1 MSRGN
6 LADRV
11 FRKRKL
17 DDLAMWETCRVAQ
30 NYQVQINLSNI
41 KENMTAV
48 NSRLILKLVF
58 HNIEKDRR
66 KYFVILTIE
75 KLAPEEKNVSDRT
88 FRDKE
93 IHIAFSE

>member
-1 MSRGN
+1 M
-6 LADRV
+6 
-11 FRKRKL
+11 
-17 DDLAMWETCRVAQ
+17 AMWETCRVAQ

-41 KENMTAV
+41 KESMTAI

-75 KLAPEEKNVSDRT
+75 KLAPEEKNVSRDHVSDRT
-88 FRDKE
+88 FRNKE
-93 IHIAFSE
+93 IHIHKIFYPL